1 MLMKGYCK
9 GSSYSTSIIEKLER
23 TGSTH
28 RMLWILQLSQFE
40 RWYGRI
46 YLLGWINNV
55 KNRIDETI
63 NHLAKKLYTC
73 KNKDSLSYLNISN
86 GLHNIYKGFA
96 LLQKIKQMEILL
108 LIVKDF
114 MLLLFL
120 QINITNLKAIIAR

>member
-9 GSSYSTSIIEKLER
+9 DSSYTTSIIEKLER

-46 YLLGWINNV
+46 YLSGWINNV

-63 NHLAKKLYTC
+63 NHLAKNLYTC

-86 GLHNIYKGFA
+86 GLHNIYEGFA
-96 LLQKIKQMEILL
+96 LLQQIKQMEMLL